1 MQVPAFPCTIWG
13 PQAGHWTC
21 LGLSL
26 PICKMRAWSRPFC
39 FKESISGL
47 SERPPPTL
55 DTSLF
60 GEACQAGLKQDR
72 VSSPPTPR
80 RLTSFSTSSSSFIP
94 SSSSSVRDRKG
105 LLVPTSRYSH
115 LTGSPRSKTNS

>member
-13 PQAGHWTC
+13 SWAGRWTC

-47 SERPPPTL
+47 SELLPPP
-55 DTSLF
+55 
-60 GEACQAGLKQDR
+60 
-72 VSSPPTPR
+72 
-80 RLTSFSTSSSSFIP
+80 
-94 SSSSSVRDRKG
+94 
-105 LLVPTSRYSH
+105 
-115 LTGSPRSKTNS
+115 